1 MIPSETQIGWQDYL
15 AIVIRRR
22 WFFTVPCSAIVI
34 IALIAGFF
42 MPRIYRSETIIL
54 AQEPNIMNPL
64 IQGLAVSTPVSQRL
78 RTLREEILSWS
89 SLSRLV
95 HELKLDQGAKSP
107 IAFEKLI
114 KGLQENISVS
124 MRGGVL
130 VRVAYE
136 HEDPKRAQQIVSTVS
151 TIFLERHL
159 EEQAS
164 ETGDAIDFIESEMAV
179 YKKNLEDSE
188 QALREFRELYA
199 TRMPVAVELNN
210 QIIEMQIALA
220 NLLIE
225 NTEEHPTV
233 IQVRR
238 HILELKEKRNADI
251 KQFVASS
258 IAKGQDPARFEYLKQ
273 AMSDPNAALASTDPK
288 VRIAQEAYQAWV
300 TRLDN
305 PAPAP
310 APADATG
317 PQVQVITQTESG
329 TQMEVLGGGVDAI
342 SLGPL
347 QQQELARLTR
357 GNQVN
362 ATSYQ
367 HLQQRLERAKISQR
381 LGDSDEGLKFKILEP
396 ARLPLRPIKPNLWKI
411 FFFGLLFGSFVGIGV
426 AFVAEYLDQSFQ
438 TAEDLQAAL
447 ELPVIGSISTIVT
460 EADLEARNR
469 RRQGW
474 VSWKVN
480 LGRFKTY
487 VVNPIWA
494 RVDQALLRWGL

>member
-1 MIPSETQIGWQDYL
+1 
-15 AIVIRRR
+15 
-22 WFFTVPCSAIVI
+22 
-34 IALIAGFF
+34 
-42 MPRIYRSETIIL
+42 
-54 AQEPNIMNPL
+54 
-64 IQGLAVSTPVSQRL
+64 
-78 RTLREEILSWS
+78 
-89 SLSRLV
+89 
-95 HELKLDQGAKSP
+95 
-107 IAFEKLI
+107 
-114 KGLQENISVS
+114 
-124 MRGGVL
+124 
-130 VRVAYE
+130 
-136 HEDPKRAQQIVSTVS
+136 
-151 TIFLERHL
+151 
-159 EEQAS
+159 
-164 ETGDAIDFIESEMAV
+164 MAV
-179 YKKNLEDSE
+179 YKKKLEDSE

-199 TRMPVAVELNN
+199 ARMPVASELNN
-210 QIIEMQIALA
+210 EIVQMQIALA

-258 IAKGQDPARFEYLKQ
+258 IAKGQDPARFEYLKL
-273 AMSDPNAALASTDPK
+273 AMSDPHAALASTDPN
-288 VRIAQEAYQAWV
+288 VRMAQEAYEAWV
-300 TRLDN
+300 ARLDN
-305 PAPAP
+305 PTPAP
-310 APADATG
+310 APSAGDA